1 MSKTASKKLPLK
13 SKEAIAGYLFAL
25 PAILGLLVWTIGPM
39 VASLGISLTDW
50 QILSAAKWV
59 GFDNY
64 RAIFTE
70 DLFFKKSLLVTFY
83 FAIGSVVF
91 TMLASIIV
99 ALFMNYEVK
108 GQAAFRTVFYLPT
121 IVPIVASSMLWVW
134 LFNPD
139 FGLLNTVL
147 KSVGL
152 PPLMWIY
159 DEATVIPSLILMSM
173 WGCGS
178 AALIILAGLQDVP
191 KHLLEAVEI
200 DGGNGWHKL
209 RYVTIPMITP
219 VIFFNL
225 IMGLIGSLQAFAQ
238 AYIMTAGGPNNGTLF
253 YVYLIYR
260 EAFQLNHFG
269 YASAL
274 SWILFALIAALT
286 AAVFKSSNSW
296 VHYGGGK

>member
-1 MSKTASKKLPLK
+1 MSKPVMKAHALKK
-13 SKEAIAGYLFAL
+13 KEAIAGYLFTL
-25 PAILGLLVWTIGPM
+25 PAILGLLIWTIGPM
-39 VASLGISLTDW
+39 IASLVISLTDW
-50 QILSAAKWV
+50 QIISGANWV

-64 RAIFTE
+64 KTIFTD
-70 DLFFKKSLLVTFY
+70 DLFFKKSLLVTVY
-83 FAIGSVVF
+83 FALGSVVF

-108 GQAAFRTVFYLPT
+108 GQALFRTVFYLPT
-121 IVPIVASSMLWVW
+121 IVPAVASSMLWVW

-139 FGLLNTVL
+139 FGLLNAVL
-147 KSVGL
+147 KAVGL
-152 PPLMWIY
+152 PSLMWIY
-159 DEATVIPSLILMSM
+159 DETTVIPSLILMSM

-200 DGGNGWHKL
+200 DGGNSWHKF
-209 RYVTIPMITP
+209 RFVTVPMITP

-225 IMGLIGSLQAFAQ
+225 VMGLIGSLQAFTQ
-238 AYIMTAGGPNNGTLF
+238 AYVMTGGGPNNGTLF
-253 YVYLIYR
+253 YVFLIYR
-260 EAFQLNHFG
+260 EAFQQNHFG

-274 SWILFALIAALT
+274 SWILFALIAVLT
-286 AAVFKSSNSW
+286 AVVFKSSKGW

>member
-1 MSKTASKKLPLK
+1 MKAHLLRR
-13 SKEAIAGYLFAL
+13 KEAIAGYLFTL
-25 PAILGLLVWTIGPM
+25 PAILGLLIWTIGPM
-39 VASLGISLTDW
+39 IASLVVSLTDW
-50 QILSAAKWV
+50 QIISGAHWV
-59 GFDNY
+59 GLDNY
-64 RAIFTE
+64 KTIFTD
-70 DLFFKKSLLVTFY
+70 DLFFKKSLLVTVY
-83 FAIGSVVF
+83 FALGSVVF

-108 GQAAFRTVFYLPT
+108 GQALFRTVFYLPT
-121 IVPIVASSMLWVW
+121 IVPAVASSMLWVW

-139 FGLLNTVL
+139 FGLLNAVL
-147 KSVGL
+147 KAVGL
-152 PPLMWIY
+152 PSLMWIY

-200 DGGNGWHKL
+200 DGGNSWHKF
-209 RYVTIPMITP
+209 RFVTVPMITP

-225 IMGLIGSLQAFAQ
+225 VMGLIGSLQAFTQ
-238 AYIMTAGGPNNGTLF
+238 AYVMTGGGPNNGTLF
-253 YVYLIYR
+253 YVFLIYR
-260 EAFQLNHFG
+260 EAFQQNNFG

-274 SWILFALIAALT
+274 SWILFALIAVLT
-286 AAVFKSSNSW
+286 AVVFRSSKSW

>member
-1 MSKTASKKLPLK
+1 MSKPASKRKLLK
-13 SKEAIAGYLFAL
+13 TKEEIAGYLFAL

-64 RAIFTE
+64 RTVFAE

-91 TMLASIIV
+91 TMLASVIV
-99 ALFMNYEVK
+99 ALFMNYGVR

-147 KSVGL
+147 KSLGL

-200 DGGNGWHKL
+200 DGGNGWHKF

-225 IMGLIGSLQAFAQ
+225 VMGLIGSLQAFAQ
-238 AYIMTAGGPNNGTLF
+238 AYVMTGGGPNNGTLF

-260 EAFQLNHFG
+260 EAFQYNHFG

-274 SWILFALIAALT
+274 SWILFVAIAALT
-286 AAVFKSSNSW
+286 AGVFKSSKAW